1 MSLASAS
8 TNASQFAT
16 TTSAR
21 EKQVD
26 AKACSHCGL
35 PCESGAHRL
44 EEKYFCC
51 AGCRTVFELLTGNGL
66 TDFYELGK
74 SAGMEFKR
82 PPGDGDYAYLDD
94 PQVAERLVQFSS
106 DRLTRIT
113 FRLPAIHC
121 IACVWLLEN
130 LPRLNSAIGQTQVNF
145 ARKEVALAFDP
156 SRIKLSEVAVLLTS
170 LGYAPELN
178 LSDLDGA
185 VVSPVSRRL
194 WLQLGLAGFAFGN
207 IMLFSLPGYFGLDSF
222 SAASFSRMFGW
233 YGLLLA
239 VPVLLFSASD
249 YWRSAWAGLR
259 QGRLTVDV
267 PISIGLVAL
276 FGRSLFDVYR
286 GAGVGFLDSLTGL
299 TFFLLIG
306 RVFQQKTYE
315 RLSFERDF
323 RSFFPLAVTRKRRTE
338 NRVVAVPTEEK
349 IGLAQLEVGDRLV
362 IRNGELIPAD
372 SRLLTG
378 PALIDYSFVT
388 GESEPVSRV
397 EGEHLYAGGRQIGGA
412 IEVVTAKPVNQS
424 YLTALWNQEAFS
436 KEKAE
441 GFESLTNRFSHGFTL
456 AVILIAIAAG
466 SAWWIGGYPVRALN
480 AFASVLIVACP
491 CALALAAPFS
501 LGTALRMLG
510 RRRIFL
516 KGPFVV
522 ENLARIDTVVFDKTG
537 TLTVAGREA
546 VKFSGKPLD
555 TTEACELFSITRHST
570 HPHAVRIC
578 EMLSADFFPEEVRSF
593 LETPGKGI
601 EARVNGR
608 EYWVGSARWLA
619 DRGVKV
625 AQASCLSAKNAEVIQ
640 STESDETVC
649 SQDNLDRSSQ
659 LVVPN
664 DRREACPTLGSE
676 VHVAIDGKYR
686 GKFVLVGAVRP
697 LADRMMRELT
707 ESRQIALLSGD
718 NDRES
723 DRFSRMLGSA
733 ATLLF
738 NQSPLNKLEYIHG
751 LERNGRKVL
760 MVGDGLNDA
769 GALKQSDV
777 GLAVVE
783 DIGAF
788 SPASDGIIAADR
800 VSSIARILRYSR
812 QSVNIV
818 KAGLALSAIYNL
830 VGLSLAIHGTLAP
843 VFCAVFMPLSSI
855 SVVAFSTGLAA
866 WFARRTLPRDQE
878 VAS

>member
-16 TTSAR
+16 TSSVR

-26 AKACSHCGL
+26 AKACAHCGL

-44 EEKYFCC
+44 EEKFFCC
-51 AGCRTVFELLTGNGL
+51 AGCRAVFELLTENGL

-74 SAGMEFKR
+74 SAGMDFKR
-82 PPGDGDYAYLDD
+82 PSGDGDYAYLDE
-94 PQVAERLVQFSS
+94 PQVAERLIQFSS
-106 DRLTRIT
+106 DRLTRLT
-113 FRLPAIHC
+113 LRLPAIHC

-130 LPRLNSAIGQTQVNF
+130 LPRLNPAIGQAQVNF
-145 ARKEVALAFDP
+145 ARREVALAFDP
-156 SRIKLSEVAVLLTS
+156 SRIKLSEVAVLLAS
-170 LGYAPELN
+170 LGYAPELT

-185 VVSPVSRRL
+185 AVSPVGRRL
-194 WLQLGLAGFAFGN
+194 WLQVGLAGFAFGN

-222 SAASFSRMFGW
+222 SAVSFSRMFGW

-259 QGRLTVDV
+259 QRRLTVDV
-267 PISIGLVAL
+267 PITLGMIAL
-276 FGRSLFDVYR
+276 FGRSLLDVYR

-306 RVFQQKTYE
+306 RIFQQKTFQ

-323 RSFFPLAVTRKRRTE
+323 RSFFPLAVTRKRQPG
-338 NRVVAVPTEEK
+338 NGLAGGPAEEK
-349 IGLAQLEVGDRLV
+349 IGLAQLEMGDRLV
-362 IRNGELIPAD
+362 VRNGELIPAD
-372 SRLLTG
+372 GRLLTG

-388 GESEPVSRV
+388 GESEPVARV
-397 EGEHLYAGGRQIGGA
+397 AGDLLYAGGRQIGGA
-412 IEVVTAKPVNQS
+412 IEVVTVKPVNQS
-424 YLTALWNQEAFS
+424 YLTSLWNQEAFR
-436 KEKAE
+436 KEKVPE
-441 GFESLTNRFSHGFTL
+441 FESLTNRFSHGFTV
-456 AVILIAIAAG
+456 AVVLIAIGAAV
-466 SAWWIGGYPVRALN
+466 AWWISGDPVRALN

-516 KGPFVV
+516 KSPFVV

-546 VKFSGKPLD
+546 VKFAGKPLD
-555 TTEACELFSITRHST
+555 AAEVRDLFSLTRHST
-570 HPHAVRIC
+570 HPYAVRIC
-578 EMLSADFFPEEVRSF
+578 ESLAGDCYPEEVRSF

-601 EARVNGR
+601 EARINGY
-608 EYWVGSARWLA
+608 EYWMGSAQWLA
-619 DRGVKV
+619 SRGARVG
-625 AQASCLSAKNAEVIQ
+625 QASCLSLR
-640 STESDETVC
+640 SDESGGLSSDFIREKNSSRVVYQKTPAVAEDR
-649 SQDNLDRSSQ
+649 QD
-659 LVVPN
+659 
-664 DRREACPTLGSE
+664 ACPALGSE
-676 VHVAIDGKYR
+676 VHVAIDGEYR
-686 GKFVLVGAVRP
+686 GKFVLSGAVRP
-697 LADRMMRELT
+697 LTESMIRELA
-707 ESRQIALLSGD
+707 EERQVALLSGD

-723 DRFSRMLGSA
+723 ERFSRMLGPGAS
-733 ATLLF
+733 LLF
-738 NQSPLNKLEYIHG
+738 NQTPLKKLEYIHG

-800 VSSIARILRYSR
+800 VSSIAKVLRYAR
-812 QSVNIV
+812 QLVNIV
-818 KAGLALSAIYNL
+818 KAGLVLSAIYNL
-830 VGLSLAIHGTLAP
+830 VGLSLAVRGTLSP
-843 VFCAVFMPLSSI
+843 IFCAILMPLSSI
-855 SVVAFSTGLAA
+855 TVVACSTGLAA
-866 WFARRTLPRDQE
+866 WFARRTLPQDRE